1 MAKTAEVASQI
12 ARPSLLSG
20 IQSALGTQT
29 PEVVPFHVKTTSL
42 LKLTLERSGNSPY
55 EYFK

>member
-12 ARPSLLSG
+12 DKPNLLSG
-20 IQSALGTQT
+20 IQSALGMHT

-42 LKLTLERSGNSPY
+42 SKFTFDKSGSSP
-55 EYFK
+55 